1 MSAMVGRAAP
11 RWLAAVCITA
21 LLSGLIGIPALAGAV
36 GGNSIPSVSV
46 AGRLAIAVTQPPT
59 TAAGLRTYAPFV
71 VPGVIL
77 AGQPVRF
84 AEDRGQISL
93 PGAFDRRPYRWDF
106 GDGTRALART
116 PEHAFRPGVYRI
128 TAWAY
133 VPSYGQWVSFDA
145 VRLRVAAGSDLLRH
159 DLAAT
164 DAPGLDALGRAV
176 AEGNLT
182 DALAALRDVHAT
194 WTGLRLTAVGPERRG
209 VVDSALEALGRQL
222 GQGDM
227 ASARRTARHL
237 LTEVHG
243 LGSGKV

>member
-1 MSAMVGRAAP
+1 M
-11 RWLAAVCITA
+11 C
-21 LLSGLIGIPALAGAV
+21 
-36 GGNSIPSVSV
+36 
-46 AGRLAIAVTQPPT
+46 PPT
-59 TAAGLRTYAPFV
+59 GS
-71 VPGVIL
+71 G
-77 AGQPVRF
+77 
-84 AEDRGQISL
+84 S
-93 PGAFDRRPYRWDF
+93 PY
-106 GDGTRALART
+106 
-116 PEHAFRPGVYRI
+116 
-128 TAWAY
+128 
-133 VPSYGQWVSFDA
+133 DA